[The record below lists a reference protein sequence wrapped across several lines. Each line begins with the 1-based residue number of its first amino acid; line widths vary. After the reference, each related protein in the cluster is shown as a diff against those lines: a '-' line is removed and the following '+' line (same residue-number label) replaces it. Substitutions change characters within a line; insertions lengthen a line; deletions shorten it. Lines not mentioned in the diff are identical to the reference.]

1 MYVLS
6 SSPLARRHASLG
18 FSGAGSSHQWPGQHL
33 RLTPSIPGNERFIPV
48 VVPVQIEQ
56 VESFYWQIN
65 FFMQLLP
72 IPVTLLWENDKDT
85 KNLFRWRLTKS

>member
-33 RLTPSIPGNERFIPV
+33 RLTPSIPGNEHFIPV
-48 VVPVQIEQ
+48 VVPA
-56 VESFYWQIN
+56 STNRASWK
-65 FFMQLLP
+65 LL
-72 IPVTLLWENDKDT
+72 LAN
-85 KNLFRWRLTKS
+85 